1 MTDEKPRNKLTL
13 KRKPKPDTNAAS
25 DDEQP
30 ATAITRGKKR
40 RVVIEQPKPKAGPRK
55 PTQAKKKKPKKPPST
70 LRLNALDAELGKLS
84 KAWRSHKP
92 LALGIEREVFKA
104 IADGQLSA
112 SKRVVRALLR
122 KHCSNPNYLRNT
134 VVGARYD
141 LTDQPSGEVVPSEAA
156 YSLKVL
162 RQLTD

>member
-1 MTDEKPRNKLTL
+1 MTDRIKLSIKAKSGIKP
-13 KRKPKPDTNAAS
+13 NAVS

-40 RVVIEQPKPKAGPRK
+40 RVIIEQPKPKAGPKVSLDKRR
-55 PTQAKKKKPKKPPST
+55 KPKKAPST

-84 KAWRSHKP
+84 KCWRSHRP
-92 LALGIEREVFKA
+92 LVLGIEKQIFKA

-156 YSLKVL
+156 YALKLL
-162 RQLTD
+162 RALTD

>member
-1 MTDEKPRNKLTL
+1 MSERSKLTL

-30 ATAITRGKKR
+30 VAAITRGKKR
-40 RVVIEQPKPKAGPRK
+40 RVIIEQPKPKASPQK
-55 PTQAKKKKPKKPPST
+55 VIQAKKKKPKKPPST
-70 LRLNALDAELGKLS
+70 VRLNALDAELGRLS
-84 KAWRSHKP
+84 KCWRSHRP
-92 LALGIEREVFKA
+92 LALGIERQIFKA
-104 IADGQLSA
+104 VADGQLSA

-156 YSLKVL
+156 YALKLL